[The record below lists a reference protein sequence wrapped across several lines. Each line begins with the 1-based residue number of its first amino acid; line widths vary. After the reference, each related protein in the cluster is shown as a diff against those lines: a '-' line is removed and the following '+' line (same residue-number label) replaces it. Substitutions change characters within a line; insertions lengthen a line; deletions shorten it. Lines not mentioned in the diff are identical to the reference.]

1 MGNKKYLKAL
11 FTNPNFYAGLV
22 FGLLVITAY
31 AVCSAYGYIDKFV
44 GNSVLAAVV
53 VDILF
58 ALTLIAFYYVGF
70 KKLKSKTVSFS
81 EAFVGFLIANAI
93 GGIYLIIA
101 VKSHVVTSVL
111 LTILAIVSSVIV
123 VLKRSKYYDHKYDVI
138 DSNATLKTYYQAFF
152 KSYGVVSILLAIAAC
167 ASMILIEKADIVG
180 HVLHSNSLKLVA
192 IIALV
197 GLFVL
202 FGILY
207 VNRLHSKEIA
217 IVDVAL
223 FMAIGAVVGLIPVV
237 FMVGKIFKVVAI
249 ILLLVALLVVGVLS
263 YGLVKNTHVYTAEED
278 SAISDGKSCI
288 VAYIKALNKE
298 SNIIILTAVSLTIV
312 AMLVFISGIGIK
324 SMLLNVLKM
333 EDATIL
339 IIMAFSAIVLGA
351 LFVLSDIKDK
361 RITAIDSAL
370 FVWTATFTL
379 ALLLALI
386 FNLKGAGVVIYA
398 LLAGFVIGVGLVIGR
413 SVFIKHVEDVVIAE
427 TAVEE
432 PHKEVKEEVKEEP
445 VVEEAVEEVKEEPK
459 VEEVVEELPT
469 SEFVVTEAPQKLKN
483 INVKKD
489 FETYIRTGDDQLKAN
504 YSAIKNA
511 FYSYGVHS
519 RPTKTREN
527 FSKKG
532 NSMSKVKPEKALHLQ
547 ATLQVRGKFVKLY
560 INLDPT
566 KLDAKYFRHK
576 DVSAKSPDQATM
588 VKIRS
593 KLTLKRAI
601 ELIDMLAVQEGY
613 TKKKKFEEVDYTTQY
628 SDENLTYMQKLG
640 FDYMIKDSVTLAEVM
655 EYNDEFAKKLLK
667 TKVIAK
673 PERYIYDEISTDA
686 LADNFAEGEVAD
698 LEAMRVK
705 GLIKIN
711 ANSVKVVPGE
721 KLAKKLI
728 VVANIIDPKAV
739 EMIAIAGGE
748 STQLVEG

>member
-31 AVCSAYGYIDKFV
+31 AVCSAYGYVDKFV

-58 ALTLIAFYYVGF
+58 ALTLVAFYYVGF

-111 LTILAIVSSVIV
+111 LTILAIVSTVIV

-249 ILLLVALLVVGVLS
+249 VLLLLAILVVVALS
-263 YGLVKNTHVYTAEED
+263 YGLVKNTHIYTAEED
-278 SAISDGKSCI
+278 SAISDGKSGI

-432 PHKEVKEEVKEEP
+432 P
-445 VVEEAVEEVKEEPK
+445 VEEVKEEPK

-686 LADNFAEGEVAD
+686 LADNFAEGEIAD

>member
-31 AVCSAYGYIDKFV
+31 AVCSAYGYVDKFV

-249 ILLLVALLVVGVLS
+249 VLLLLAILVVVALS

-278 SAISDGKSCI
+278 SAISEGKSGI

-432 PHKEVKEEVKEEP
+432 PVEEVKEEVKEEP
-445 VVEEAVEEVKEEPK
+445 VVEEAVEEVKEE
-459 VEEVVEELPT
+459 VPT
-469 SEFVVTEAPQKLKN
+469 SEFVVTEVPQKLKN

>member
-31 AVCSAYGYIDKFV
+31 AVCSAYGYVDKFV

-58 ALTLIAFYYVGF
+58 ALTLVAFYYVGF

-180 HVLHSNSLKLVA
+180 YILHANSLKIVS

-249 ILLLVALLVVGVLS
+249 VLLLLAILVVVALS

-278 SAISDGKSCI
+278 SAISEGKSGI

-432 PHKEVKEEVKEEP
+432 PVEVVEEVKEEP
-445 VVEEAVEEVKEEPK
+445 VVEEAVEEVKEEPV

-628 SDENLTYMQKLG
+628 GDENLTYMQKLG

-686 LADNFAEGEVAD
+686 LADNFAEGEIAD

-711 ANSVKVVPGE
+711 SNCVTVKASE
-721 KLAKKLI
+721 KLSKKLT
-728 VVANIIDPKAV
+728 VKANVIETNAIA
-739 EMIAIAGGE
+739 MIAIAGGE
-748 STQLVEG
+748 ATQLIEN

>member
-31 AVCSAYGYIDKFV
+31 AVCSAYGYVDKFV

-58 ALTLIAFYYVGF
+58 ALTLVAFYYVGF

-249 ILLLVALLVVGVLS
+249 VLLLLAILVVVALS

-278 SAISDGKSCI
+278 SAISEGKSGI

-432 PHKEVKEEVKEEP
+432 P
-445 VVEEAVEEVKEEPK
+445 VEEVKEEPK

-628 SDENLTYMQKLG
+628 GDENLTYMQKLG

>member
-1 MGNKKYLKAL
+1 MENKKYLKAL
-11 FTNPNFYAGLV
+11 YTYPNFYAGLV

-31 AVCSAYGYIDKFV
+31 AVCSAYGYVDKFV

-58 ALTLIAFYYVGF
+58 ALTLVAFYYVGF

-180 HVLHSNSLKLVA
+180 NVLHSNSLKLVA

-217 IVDVAL
+217 VVDVAL

-249 ILLLVALLVVGVLS
+249 VLLLLAILVVVALS

-278 SAISDGKSCI
+278 SAISDGKSGI

-432 PHKEVKEEVKEEP
+432 PVEVVEEVKEEP

-489 FETYIRTGDDQLKAN
+489 FETYVRTGDDQLKAN

-519 RPTKTREN
+519 RLTKTREN

-547 ATLQVRGKFVKLY
+547 AKLQVRGKFVKLY

-613 TKKKKFEEVDYTTQY
+613 TKKKKFEEVYYTTQY
-628 SDENLTYMQKLG
+628 GDENLTYMQKLG